1 MQAIWDFII
10 THAKN
15 FWAGFLAVL
24 VAVLTFFGINTSNCS
39 ALPPVTTTTTAIV
52 TTTVA
57 PTKAPVTI
65 NSIGRSDT
73 MAVFA
78 GSAEEVTQLCKST
91 NAIGVATERT
101 FTGVALKWFLEMS
114 GVNLSEI
121 TAAATLVATAP
132 HNDPARPD
140 IVVTF
145 SYAEFMDDTTLLAW
159 YQVDGGNID
168 LDPMRI
174 VLADALSG
182 KFVTGPTSLTLNYN
196 A

>member
-1 MQAIWDFII
+1 MSIGKSILVWIMTGLIAIAAFFCNI
-10 THAKN
+10 
-15 FWAGFLAVL
+15 FG
-24 VAVLTFFGINTSNCS
+24 LT
-39 ALPPVTTTTTAIV
+39 PPTMPDCLTEPVSIVTTTTAT
-52 TTTVA
+52 
-57 PTKAPVTI
+57 TKAPFIITG
-65 NSIGRSDT
+65 IGRGDT

-78 GSAEEVTQLCKST
+78 GGAEEVTQLCKST
-91 NAIGVATERT
+91 NSLGVATERT
-101 FTGVALKWFLEMS
+101 FTGVALKWVLEMN

-121 TAAATLVATAP
+121 TPAATLVATAP
-132 HNDPARPD
+132 HNDTTRPD

-145 SYAEFMDDTTLLAW
+145 SYAEFMDDMTLLAW

-182 KFVTGPTSLTLNYN
+182 KFVTGPTSLALHYN